1 MANAF
6 EVNLFVRKFI
16 NLWQTGSNASL
27 KLESQAVLQLDLGSP
42 LPPSHLPRHVGP
54 AQHHRCAARDA
65 ARHTSEEA
73 ALIIDDEVDLP
84 ASEEAA
90 DARLDNSNKETIEVT
105 ERVAVALD
113 IKLAAEEAVP
123 EFPCDYCDFK
133 GKNIRALNVH
143 VGRIHKANGYSPIP
157 QLD

>member
-1 MANAF
+1 MANWQQCKF
-6 EVNLFVRKFI
+6 ETGKSSCTS
-16 NLWQTGSNASL
+16 TGSW
-27 KLESQAVLQLDLGSP
+27 VSP
-42 LPPSHLPRHVGP
+42 APF
-54 AQHHRCAARDA
+54 
-65 ARHTSEEA
+65 T
-73 ALIIDDEVDLP
+73 LIIDNEVDLP

-113 IKLAAEEAVP
+113 IELAAEEAVP